1 MVCSNLMMVSHLD
14 EDEVSHT
21 QGVRKSRSFYMKGTT
36 PSSKVTKLCKKQCQI
51 LRSLRLKKNNSQ
63 KNKIRIKWKSKK
75 SYVKT
80 EIFSEKELPDIDFTD
95 EVILLMWRRI
105 DPVVRNTFSIAG
117 DIKTIAKNI
126 FVNT

>member
-1 MVCSNLMMVSHLD
+1 MLCSNLMMVSHLD

-105 DPVVRNTFSIAG
+105 DPFVRNTFSIAG
-117 DIKTIAKNI
+117 DIKTIAKNF

>member
-1 MVCSNLMMVSHLD
+1 MLCSNLMMVSHLD

-117 DIKTIAKNI
+117 DIKTIAKNF

>member
-1 MVCSNLMMVSHLD
+1 MLCSNLMMVSHLD

>member
-1 MVCSNLMMVSHLD
+1 MLCSNLMMVSHLD

-21 QGVRKSRSFYMKGTT
+21 QGVRKSKTFYIKGTT

-105 DPVVRNTFSIAG
+105 DPFVRNTFSIAG
-117 DIKTIAKNI
+117 DIKTIAKNF

>member
-1 MVCSNLMMVSHLD
+1 MLCSNLMMVSHLD

-117 DIKTIAKNI
+117 DMKTIAKNF

>member
-1 MVCSNLMMVSHLD
+1 MLCSNLMMVSHLD

-95 EVILLMWRRI
+95 EVILLMWRWI
-105 DPVVRNTFSIAG
+105 VPVVRNTFSIAG
-117 DIKTIAKNI
+117 EIKTIANNF
-126 FVNT
+126 FVNA

>member
-1 MVCSNLMMVSHLD
+1 MLCSNLMMVSHLD

-21 QGVRKSRSFYMKGTT
+21 QGVRKSRSFYIKGTT

-105 DPVVRNTFSIAG
+105 DPFVRNTFSIAG
-117 DIKTIAKNI
+117 DIKTIAKNF

>member
-1 MVCSNLMMVSHLD
+1 MLCSNLMMVSHLD

-36 PSSKVTKLCKKQCQI
+36 PCSKVTKLCKKQCQI

-117 DIKTIAKNI
+117 DMKTIAKNF

>member
-1 MVCSNLMMVSHLD
+1 MLCSNLMMVSHLD
-14 EDEVSHT
+14 EDEISHT

-51 LRSLRLKKNNSQ
+51 LQSLRLKKNNSQ

-117 DIKTIAKNI
+117 DIKTIAKNF

>member
-1 MVCSNLMMVSHLD
+1 MLCSNLMMVSHLD

-21 QGVRKSRSFYMKGTT
+21 QGVRKSRSFYIKGTT

-117 DIKTIAKNI
+117 DIKTIAKNF

>member
-1 MVCSNLMMVSHLD
+1 MLCSNLMMVSHLD

-95 EVILLMWRRI
+95 EVILLMWRWI
-105 DPVVRNTFSIAG
+105 VPVVRNTFSIAG
-117 DIKTIAKNI
+117 EIKTIAKNF

>member
-1 MVCSNLMMVSHLD
+1 MLCSNLVMVSHLD

-95 EVILLMWRRI
+95 EVILLMWRWI
-105 DPVVRNTFSIAG
+105 VPVVRNTFSIAG
-117 DIKTIAKNI
+117 EIKTITKNF
-126 FVNT
+126 FVNA

>member
-1 MVCSNLMMVSHLD
+1 MLCSNLMMVSHLD

-36 PSSKVTKLCKKQCQI
+36 PSSKITKLCKKQCQI

-95 EVILLMWRRI
+95 EVILLMWRWI
-105 DPVVRNTFSIAG
+105 VPVVRNTFSIAG
-117 DIKTIAKNI
+117 EIKMIAKNF

>member
-1 MVCSNLMMVSHLD
+1 MLCSNLMMVSHLD

-95 EVILLMWRRI
+95 EVILLMWRRT

>member
-1 MVCSNLMMVSHLD
+1 MLCSNLMMVSHLD

-95 EVILLMWRRI
+95 EVILLMWRWI
-105 DPVVRNTFSIAG
+105 VPVVRNTFSIAG
-117 DIKTIAKNI
+117 EIKTIGKNF

>member
-1 MVCSNLMMVSHLD
+1 MSHLD

-36 PSSKVTKLCKKQCQI
+36 PCSKVTKLCKKQCQI

-95 EVILLMWRRI
+95 EVILLMWRWI
-105 DPVVRNTFSIAG
+105 VPVVRNTFSIAG
-117 DIKTIAKNI
+117 EIKTIAKNF

>member
-1 MVCSNLMMVSHLD
+1 MLCSNLVMVSHLD

-95 EVILLMWRRI
+95 EVILFMWRWI
-105 DPVVRNTFSIAG
+105 VPVVRNTFSIAG
-117 DIKTIAKNI
+117 EIKTITKNF
-126 FVNT
+126 FVNA